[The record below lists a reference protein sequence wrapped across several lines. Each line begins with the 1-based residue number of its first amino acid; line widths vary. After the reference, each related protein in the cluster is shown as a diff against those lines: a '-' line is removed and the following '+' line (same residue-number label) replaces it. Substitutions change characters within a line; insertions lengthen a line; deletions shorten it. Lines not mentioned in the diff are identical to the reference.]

1 MSINCAWSTQGMGS
15 SRTVLDLKDS
25 SRTKSRGI
33 GLGLEHSVLELI
45 PGSTYKAEMYECKVD
60 DVTLADPEILQM
72 VHGWRQC
79 MQPRRHLSQMHTKNY
94 MPFMREKAA
103 CWIIEK
109 KFWANKGAAPCTTPL
124 NPPLF
129 MWALLL
135 WSRRLRK
142 LWLPSKSTF

>member
-1 MSINCAWSTQGMGS
+1 MGS

-72 VHGWRQC
+72 VHG
-79 MQPRRHLSQMHTKNY
+79 
-94 MPFMREKAA
+94 
-103 CWIIEK
+103 
-109 KFWANKGAAPCTTPL
+109 
-124 NPPLF
+124 
-129 MWALLL
+129 
-135 WSRRLRK
+135 
-142 LWLPSKSTF
+142 